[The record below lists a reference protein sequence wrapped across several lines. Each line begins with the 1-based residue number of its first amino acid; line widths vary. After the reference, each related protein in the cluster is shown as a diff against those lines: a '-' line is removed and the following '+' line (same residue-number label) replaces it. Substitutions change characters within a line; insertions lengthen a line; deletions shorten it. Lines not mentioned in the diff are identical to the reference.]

1 MKLPISP
8 ASNIKGTLT
17 VPGDKSISHR
27 AAIFGALASGETKIT
42 NFLHAAD
49 TDSTLKVLRQLG
61 ATITEQADG
70 TVSVQGCAGQ
80 FNAPQEALFC
90 GNSGTSMRLMLG
102 VLAGYEFKSTFSGD
116 ESLSRRPMDRVSV
129 PLTEMGAQ
137 ISGQGERCL
146 PPVTLQGGNLRGV
159 CYALPVASA
168 QVKSAILLA
177 GLRAEGQTAVIEK
190 TPSRDH
196 TEQML
201 QGFGA
206 TLDIKVLFDGGREI
220 IINGGQQ
227 LRAADVNVPGD
238 ISSAAFFFA
247 AAALRPGWQVT
258 VQNVGINPTRSGILE
273 VLEEMGAKVL
283 LDNQRQSGGEQV
295 ADVTVIGAPLRG
307 VEIGG
312 SLIPRLIDELPV
324 LAALATQAEGETVI
338 RDAHELR
345 VKESDRIE
353 IISRELRKMGADIE
367 EREDGMIVRGP
378 LQLKGAEVTSPPGD
392 HRIAMTLAVAALAAD
407 GDTILQNAEAIQ
419 SSFPNF
425 MEVLDSVAKRK

>member
-1 MKLPISP
+1 MKLEIFP
-8 ASNIKGTLT
+8 ASCIQGTLT

-27 AAIFGALASGETKIT
+27 AAIFGALASGETRIK
-42 NFLHAAD
+42 NFLHATD
-49 TDSTLKVLRQLG
+49 TGSTLKVLQQLG
-61 ATITEQADG
+61 VHIQKDTDG
-70 TVSVQGCAGQ
+70 MVTVQGSAGN
-80 FNAPQEALFC
+80 FVAPAETLFC
-90 GNSGTSMRLMLG
+90 GNSGTTMRLMLG
-102 VLAGYEFKSTFSGD
+102 VLAGYDFKSTFSGD
-116 ESLSRRPMDRVSV
+116 ESLSRRPMDRVSI

-146 PPVTLQGGNLRGV
+146 PPVMLQGGNLKGV
-159 CYALPVASA
+159 SYELPVASA

-177 GLRAEGQTAVIEK
+177 GLRAEGQTTVIEK

-201 QGFGA
+201 QGFGVH
-206 TLDIKVLFDGGREI
+206 LDIKVLSDGGREI
-220 IINGGQQ
+220 TINGGQQ
-227 LRAADVNVPGD
+227 LCAADVNVPGD

-247 AAALRPGWQVT
+247 AAALRPGWRVT

-273 VLEEMGAKVL
+273 VLEAMGAKVL

-295 ADVTVIGAPLRG
+295 ADFTVIGAPLRG
-307 VEIGG
+307 AEIGG
-312 SLIPRLIDELPV
+312 ALIPRLIDELPV

-378 LQLKGAEVTSPPGD
+378 VQLHGAEVTSPPGD
-392 HRIAMTLAVAALAAD
+392 HRIAMTLAIAALAAD
-407 GDTILQNAEAIQ
+407 GATTIQNAEAIQ
-419 SSFPNF
+419 TSFPDF
-425 MEVLDSVAKRK
+425 MQTLNSIVQR